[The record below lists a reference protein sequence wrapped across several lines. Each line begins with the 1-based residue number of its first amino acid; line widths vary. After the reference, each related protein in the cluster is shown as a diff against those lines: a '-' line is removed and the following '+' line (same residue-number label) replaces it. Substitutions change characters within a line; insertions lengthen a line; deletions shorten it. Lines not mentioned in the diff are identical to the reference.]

1 LRGQIGIAKGKRAK
15 IKGIELSSGSP
26 YNCIVTLEGKNMA
39 KKVSVNKDVCIGC
52 GLCVG
57 SVPAVFEFGD
67 DGKAQAI
74 AGAAVDAS
82 VEEAV
87 KNCPVG
93 AIEAK

>member
-1 LRGQIGIAKGKRAK
+1 MPKAKEEKQPAIRGIA
-15 IKGIELSSGSP
+15 LSVSSP
-26 YNCIVTLEGKNMA
+26 YNCIVTLEGKIMA

-74 AGAAVDAS
+74 AGASDDAG